1 MHKTIGLHR
10 QWIYGALIPA
20 IYLIV
25 ELSFNHQLIEVSA
38 ETVGDDV
45 LTGLE
50 FWGRVISGVG
60 LGLAIYKLPYFQ
72 RIKRLSR
79 LLLCLT
85 LGVLTMWNVQ
95 KELTDYLVESASVE
109 DKRAAI
115 GLSAL
120 ALPAA
125 EGKLTTFA
133 GDRLLLEDI
142 DSFQEKATMALFPAA
157 ALHISPRDEQIR
169 HWLAEVYLEPT
180 GEEQSVIS
188 PEVAYRNLIV
198 PPIAIGLSIF
208 FALFNLALLVGF
220 LLRRFSAGAKNL
232 VVVALFPF
240 LIAISAQQAGPFL
253 GSPGYLNAMRDNL
266 WERKPLLALLVEWS
280 GRAAPAWGIIS
291 AFSHRFLLLEY
302 DFKKPY

>member
-1 MHKTIGLHR
+1 MRKAIGFHR
-10 QWIYGALIPA
+10 QWIYGAVIPA

-38 ETVGDDV
+38 ETVSDEI

-60 LGLAIYKLPYFQ
+60 LGLAIYKLPAFHQ
-72 RIKRLSR
+72 IKRLAR
-79 LLLCLT
+79 LMLCLT
-85 LGVLTMWNVQ
+85 LGILVMWNVQ
-95 KELTDYLVESASVE
+95 KELTDYLVESASIE
-109 DKRAAI
+109 DKRAAV

-125 EGKLTTFA
+125 EGRLKTLA
-133 GDRLLLEDI
+133 GDPLLLKDI
-142 DSFQEKATMALFPAA
+142 DSFQEKAAMALFPAA

-180 GEEQSVIS
+180 GEEPSVIS

-208 FALFNLALLVGF
+208 FALFNLALLTAF
-220 LLRRFSAGAKNL
+220 LLRRVSARAKNL
-232 VVVALFPF
+232 ALVAVFPL
-240 LIAISAQQAGPFL
+240 LIAISVQQAGSFL
-253 GSPGYLNAMRDNL
+253 GSPGYLNAMRSGL

-280 GRAAPAWGIIS
+280 GRAAPAWSIIS
-291 AFSHRFLLLEY
+291 AFSHRFLLLSYE
-302 DFKKPY
+302 FKKPY

>member
-1 MHKTIGLHR
+1 MHKSIGLHR

-38 ETVGDDV
+38 ETVSDDL

-50 FWGRVISGVG
+50 FWGRVISGIG

-72 RIKRLSR
+72 RIKRLAR
-79 LLLCLT
+79 FLLCLA

-109 DKRAAI
+109 DKRAAV

-120 ALPAA
+120 ASPAA
-125 EGKLTTFA
+125 EGKLKTFA
-133 GDRLLLEDI
+133 DDALLLEDI
-142 DSFQEKATMALFPAA
+142 DSFQKKAVMALFPAA
-157 ALHISPRDEQIR
+157 ALHVSPRDEQIR

-180 GEEQSVIS
+180 GEERSVIS

-198 PPIAIGLSIF
+198 PPIAIGLSVF
-208 FALFNLALLVGF
+208 FALFNLALLIAF
-220 LLRRFSAGAKNL
+220 LLRRFFEGAKGFA
-232 VVVALFPF
+232 VVILFPL
-240 LIAISAQQAGPFL
+240 LIAVSVQQAGPLL
-253 GSPGYLNAMRDNL
+253 GSPGYLNAMRGEL
-266 WERKPLLALLVEWS
+266 WEKKPLLALLVEWS
-280 GRAAPAWGIIS
+280 SRAAPAWGIIS